1 MATLSSGLSILAA
14 ARSIANLRCLAKKKE
29 KHVLLGHDILPHFA
43 EHEPI
48 LVENH

>member
-1 MATLSSGLSILAA
+1 MATLSSRLSILAA
-14 ARSIANLRCLAKKKE
+14 ARSIANLRCLAKKE